1 MQKLQGWKAFEE
13 FVSTLYENDNEAIVD
28 DDSKAL
34 IFAA

>member
-1 MQKLQGWKAFEE
+1 MRLKMSKTARREL
-13 FVSTLYENDNEAIVD
+13 LEALVD